1 MKGIH
6 LGFVALWLL
15 TGCAPISTAQVEGV
29 STTPTPAQLVAQG
42 QAAVA
47 AAGGAITD
55 VGAAAC
61 LAQGILGVVPTP
73 ATQAAAVATGLLC
86 NWTNPVKTA
95 AWYARWHRRS

>member
-1 MKGIH
+1 MKGIC
-6 LGFVALWLL
+6 LGFALAL
-15 TGCAPISTAQVEGV
+15 TACNATTAQIEGV
-29 STTPTPAQLVAQG
+29 SSAPTPAQLVAQG

-61 LAQGILGVVPTP
+61 LAQGILAVVPVP

-86 NWTNPVKTA
+86 TWTNPVKTA
-95 AWYARWHRRS
+95 IWYARWHHRRA